1 VFHAQKDDLEM
12 NVIIIVQ
19 GFCLLMNWVATR
31 TKLKQ
36 MEMDCEVLK
45 RCCENLSE
53 KNWRL

>member
-1 VFHAQKDDLEM
+1 MFHAQKDDLEM

-53 KNWRL
+53 KN